1 MFFNL
6 AETIKVGRRQCQL
19 RWNVKRYLLGSG
31 CGSVVERSP
40 STPEIRG
47 SNPGIGKLLSN
58 ICLLS
63 TVLKRRI

>member
-1 MFFNL
+1 ML
-6 AETIKVGRRQCQL
+6 MLIK
-19 RWNVKRYLLGSG
+19 GSG

-40 STPEIRG
+40 STPEICG

-63 TVLKRRI
+63 IVLKKRKIKKRGREWPIFKNG